1 MIIGENN
8 NFNSNQNKF
17 QEKMDTIKENSELFK
32 DNKVNPFVE
41 DVNSMSYANASD
53 TKNMKNKSL
62 SMLNERLK
70 AGLITTEQFHQEVD
84 KINKS
89 RP

>member
-1 MIIGENN
+1 MIIDGN

-17 QEKMDTIKENSELFK
+17 QDKMNTIKENGELYK
-32 DNKVNPFVE
+32 DNTVNPFVE
-41 DVNSMSYANASD
+41 DVNSMEYANALD

-70 AGLITTEQFHQEVD
+70 AGLITTEEFHREVD
-84 KINKS
+84 KLNKK
-89 RP
+89 